1 MLVLSGKARF
11 WPLPSS
17 VPWGIK
23 TYPFCAAFKEYG
35 SLGVQLPELHLGLQ
49 KRMLSEQQGLRK
61 ISYLKKKTHTQSEGY
76 VLFISSSCSLQF
88 QFSSSNSLSPILS
101 SFFVHLPYMY
111 AFNNKLFSI
120 KML

>member
-1 MLVLSGKARF
+1 MLVLSGKASF

-35 SLGVQLPELHLGLQ
+35 SLGVQLSELHLGLQ
-49 KRMLSEQQGLRK
+49 KKNAFEQQGLRK
-61 ISYLKKKTHTQSEGY
+61 ISYLKKKKPQTQSA
-76 VLFISSSCSLQF
+76 LFISSSCSLQF
-88 QFSSSNSLSPILS
+88 QFSSFNSLGPILS
-101 SFFVHLPYMY
+101 SSFVHLPYMY
-111 AFNNKLFSI
+111 TFNNKLFSI